1 MRYYGLIG
9 YAEFAEV
16 RPGVW
21 EDVIVERPYSGD
33 VTRKSVR
40 WQKGENLN
48 DNFDVNNVISVVA
61 DPYALEHFGD
71 IRYVTFMNSKWKV
84 SSVEIQPPRLNIT
97 IGGIYNGKDEA

>member
-9 YAEFAEV
+9 YAETVEK

-21 EDVIVERPYSGD
+21 EDVIVERSYGGD
-33 VTRKSVR
+33 VTRKGMR

-48 DNFDVNNVISVVA
+48 DNLDVNNVISIVA
-61 DPYALEHFGD
+61 DPYALENFGN

-84 SSVEIQPPRLNIT
+84 SSVEVQYPRLNIT
-97 IGGIYNGKDEA
+97 IGGISNGKDEA